1 LIRAAASTP
10 AGRPFP
16 RTHIPLNIRLFRLVE
31 AALTTLPLLAFFF
44 FIVDVSFAVSVKNTL
59 VPRGGAMW
67 RFLFAPM
74 EEGRPFAGRRNS

>member
-1 LIRAAASTP
+1 
-10 AGRPFP
+10 
-16 RTHIPLNIRLFRLVE
+16 VE

-44 FIVDVSFAVSVKNTL
+44 FIVDVSFAVSVNAVFVKNTL

-67 RFLFAPM
+67 RFLFARM